1 MQYAGNVAA
10 LSSLNAT
17 LFKEKTK
24 GRLMD
29 NSVVT
34 SLVKLL
40 CERNTYN

>member
-1 MQYAGNVAA
+1 MQYAGNLAA

-29 NSVVT
+29 TSVSCHIFGQT
-34 SLVKLL
+34 SV
-40 CERNTYN
+40 